1 VKLLLE
7 NGANPN
13 VTSPSY
19 RGPLTPLRE
28 AARAGDDLMLRML
41 LDGGADPKNSG
52 PFPLVEAINANH
64 AKCVDLFIDTVP
76 REALNTALCFI
87 GPPFGDLQASE
98 NSRWINRLL
107 DRGADINSK
116 DPAGRSFLMRAAQ
129 SDSISAETMQM
140 LVERGA
146 YLNAKSPR
154 GETALD
160 FARRHGNTPVVDL
173 LVKAGATVGNPSVEQ
188 APQPAPVDSVRTAVA
203 RSIPLLQRAD
213 VVFRQKSGCVS
224 CHHNSLTAMTVA
236 AARSKGMPVDDSVAL
251 QQLNSEPIR
260 ILLRFS
266 RRRWQIEDA
275 RSRDSSRLSFPSGST
290 GVGHD

>member
-1 VKLLLE
+1 MWALDDLEKTRLLLARGANANAVSANSRTPLLIATGHSSSTSVVKLLLE
-7 NGANPN
+7 HGANPN

-52 PFPLVEAINANH
+52 PFPLIEAINANR
-64 AKCVDLFIDTVP
+64 AKCVDLFIDRIP

-87 GPPFGDLQASE
+87 GPPFGDLQAIE

-129 SDSISAETMQM
+129 SDRISAETMQM

-188 APQPAPVDSVRTAVA
+188 APQPAPVASARAAV
-203 RSIPLLQRAD
+203 
-213 VVFRQKSGCVS
+213 V
-224 CHHNSLTAMTVA
+224 M
-236 AARSKGMPVDDSVAL
+236 
-251 QQLNSEPIR
+251 
-260 ILLRFS
+260 
-266 RRRWQIEDA
+266 
-275 RSRDSSRLSFPSGST
+275 SSRKRLMASQLPRIIQTLRSPGKLCRTRQCVHTAGES
-290 GVGHD
+290 VL